1 MLLFVYWKMCYSQN
15 IKGNNMPEDFK
26 NAVKQGARV
35 RTKKLGKDK
44 YIHVA
49 FLDGKTYAG
58 KVKDKKTD
66 PPGTKRKK

>member
-1 MLLFVYWKMCYSQN
+1 
-15 IKGNNMPEDFK
+15 MPKDFK

-35 RTKKLGKDK
+35 RTKKLGKDRF
-44 YIHVA
+44 IHVA

-58 KVKDKKTD
+58 EVKAKKTN